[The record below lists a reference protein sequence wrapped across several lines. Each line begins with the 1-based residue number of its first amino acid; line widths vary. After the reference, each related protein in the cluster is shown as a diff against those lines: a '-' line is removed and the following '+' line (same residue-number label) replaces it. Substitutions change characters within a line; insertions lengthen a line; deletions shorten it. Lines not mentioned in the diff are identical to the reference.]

1 MPRVFI
7 SHNHQ
12 DKSFVRRLGADLA
25 ANGVRPLIDEAEIN
39 VGDSL
44 ISKIGAAI
52 DELDYFAIVLS
63 PRSIASVWVQQEL
76 EQAMT
81 SQLASR
87 QIVILP
93 ILLEKC
99 EVPAFLRGKLYVDFT
114 QSTGYDES
122 FARLLRA
129 LGVEGIKGEGGSLY
143 DPSAR
148 EFGRHIS
155 LYSRPVTWHCIFC
168 GWKCVESFNDY
179 ICKSCNRLRLFAGGS
194 ATMVKCDNCKQ
205 MNLALATFCE
215 WCGIR
220 IGMVECGNCKQMS
233 LAPATFCEWCGIRI
247 GSEDT

>member
-1 MPRVFI
+1 MHPNMPRIFI
-7 SHNHQ
+7 SHTHQ

-63 PRSIASVWVQQEL
+63 PRSVASAWVRQEL

-87 QIVILP
+87 QIIILP

-99 EVPAFLRGKLYVDFT
+99 EVPAFLRGKLYADFT

-129 LGVEGIKGEGGSLY
+129 LSVERIEGEGGSLY
-143 DPSAR
+143 DP
-148 EFGRHIS
+148 
-155 LYSRPVTWHCIFC
+155 
-168 GWKCVESFNDY
+168 
-179 ICKSCNRLRLFAGGS
+179 
-194 ATMVKCDNCKQ
+194 
-205 MNLALATFCE
+205 
-215 WCGIR
+215 
-220 IGMVECGNCKQMS
+220 
-233 LAPATFCEWCGIRI
+233 
-247 GSEDT
+247 